1 VVDTYAVVAPVR
13 GIRDKK
19 HCSTILTMAAILRA
33 MLSISAATVLSRAT
47 GYLRWS
53 VQAAVLGTGVVANAY
68 AVSYILPGLIYEL
81 FMGGILY
88 SIFIPLLVDRMTA
101 HGDEDARRLTDAL
114 FTLVLPLLAAVT
126 VLGMVFAEPLVKLV
140 TNWTAAEDLSP
151 RVARETTEL
160 AVLFFRIF
168 SLQILFYGIGTIAT
182 GILQAHRRFFLATF
196 APVLNNLLVIASFAG
211 YALLAA
217 SRPRGAVYLL
227 AAGATLGVAVM
238 ALALVPTM
246 WRLGYK
252 VRPRFNHPALV
263 SAARL
268 SGPMVVMV
276 AASVGLQLFANY
288 LATQF
293 NAAAQIAYAFTVFSL
308 PYGVFV
314 VAIATALMP
323 ELSEKHSRGDDDG
336 YRDDFSFGLR
346 MTALVVVPASVGMIS
361 LANPIVGL
369 LYERGRFDARD
380 TQTVA
385 ALLAAYSVGLLGY
398 ATYFFLVR
406 AFYSRQNTKTPA
418 LLNAILLGV
427 YVVLAYS
434 LSRVVGVAGV
444 ALALSGANAGLALV
458 GLLAMRREIKRL
470 GGRRLLRSLAKMLA
484 AGVVMY
490 AVAWGGTA
498 ILGVGSGALERI
510 FILAV
515 VGGGSLAAYLGVAF
529 LLRTEELKP
538 AVALLHRRL
547 AGANG

>member
-1 VVDTYAVVAPVR
+1 
-13 GIRDKK
+13 
-19 HCSTILTMAAILRA
+19 MAAILRA

-101 HGDEDARRLTDAL
+101 HGDEDARRLADAL
-114 FTLVLPLLAAVT
+114 FTLVLPLLAVAT
-126 VLGMVFAEPLVKLV
+126 VLGMVFAEPLVTLV
-140 TNWTAAEDLSP
+140 TNFTAAEELSP
-151 RVARETTEL
+151 HEARETTEL

-182 GILQAHRRFFLATF
+182 GILQSHRRFFLATF

-211 YALLAA
+211 YALLAE
-217 SRPRGAVYLL
+217 SSPRGAVYLL

-238 ALALVPTM
+238 AFALVPTM

-263 SAARL
+263 PAARL
-268 SGPMVVMV
+268 SGPMVAMV
-276 AASVGLQLFANY
+276 AASVGLQLVVNY

-314 VAIATALMP
+314 VAIASVLMP
-323 ELSEKHSRGDDDG
+323 ELSERHSRGDDEG
-336 YRDDFSFGLR
+336 YREIFSFGLR
-346 MTALVVVPASVGMIS
+346 TTALVVVPASVGMIALS
-361 LANPIVGL
+361 TPMIGL
-369 LYERGRFDARD
+369 LYERGEFDARD
-380 TQTVA
+380 TRTVA

-418 LLNAILLGV
+418 LLNVILLAI

-434 LSRVVGVAGV
+434 LTRLPGVGVAGV
-444 ALALSGANAGLALV
+444 ALALSGANAVLALV
-458 GLLAMRREIKRL
+458 GLVAMRREIKRL
-470 GGRRLLRSLAKMLA
+470 GGRRLLRSLAKMLS
-484 AGVVMY
+484 AGAVMY
-490 AVAWGGTA
+490 AVAWGGTE
-498 ILGVGSGALERI
+498 ILGVGAGALERVL
-510 FILAV
+510 ILAV

-529 LLRTEELKP
+529 LLKTEELKP
-538 AVALLHRRL
+538 AVAMLRRRI
-547 AGANG
+547 ARADT

>member
-1 VVDTYAVVAPVR
+1 
-13 GIRDKK
+13 
-19 HCSTILTMAAILRA
+19 MAAILRA

-101 HGDEDARRLTDAL
+101 HGHEDARSLTDAL
-114 FTLVLPLLAAVT
+114 FTLVLPVLAAVT
-126 VLGMVFAEPLVKLV
+126 VLGMVFAEPLVTLV
-140 TNWTAAEDLSP
+140 TSWTPAAEFSAQD
-151 RVARETTEL
+151 ARETTEL

-168 SLQILFYGIGTIAT
+168 ALQILFYGIGTIAT
-182 GILQAHRRFFLATF
+182 GVLQSHRRFFLATF
-196 APVLNNLLVIASFAG
+196 APVLNNLIVIASFAG

-217 SRPRGAVYLL
+217 SSPRGAVYLL
-227 AAGATLGVAVM
+227 AAGATLGVAAM
-238 ALALVPTM
+238 AFALIPTM

-263 SAARL
+263 PAARL

-288 LATQF
+288 LATRY
-293 NAAAQIAYAFTVFSL
+293 NAAAQLAYAFTVYSL
-308 PYGVFV
+308 PYGVLV

-323 ELSEKHSRGDDDG
+323 ELSEKHSRGDDEG
-336 YRDDFSFGLR
+336 YREIFSFGLR
-346 MTALVVVPASVGMIS
+346 TTALVVVPASVGMIALS
-361 LANPIVGL
+361 TPMIGL
-369 LYERGRFDARD
+369 LYQHGEFDARD

-385 ALLAAYSVGLLGY
+385 TLLAAYSVGLLGY

-427 YVVLAYS
+427 YVVLAYG

-444 ALALSGANAGLALV
+444 ALALSVANAGLALV

-470 GGRRLLRSLAKMLA
+470 GGRRLLRSVAKMLA
-484 AGVVMY
+484 AGGVMY

-510 FILAV
+510 FILTV

-529 LLRTEELKP
+529 VLKTEELKP
-538 AVALLHRRL
+538 AVALLRRRI
-547 AGANG
+547 ARADS

>member
-1 VVDTYAVVAPVR
+1 
-13 GIRDKK
+13 
-19 HCSTILTMAAILRA
+19 
-33 MLSISAATVLSRAT
+33 
-47 GYLRWS
+47 
-53 VQAAVLGTGVVANAY
+53 
-68 AVSYILPGLIYEL
+68 
-81 FMGGILY
+81 
-88 SIFIPLLVDRMTA
+88 
-101 HGDEDARRLTDAL
+101 
-114 FTLVLPLLAAVT
+114 
-126 VLGMVFAEPLVKLV
+126 
-140 TNWTAAEDLSP
+140 
-151 RVARETTEL
+151 
-160 AVLFFRIF
+160 
-168 SLQILFYGIGTIAT
+168 
-182 GILQAHRRFFLATF
+182 
-196 APVLNNLLVIASFAG
+196 
-211 YALLAA
+211 
-217 SRPRGAVYLL
+217 
-227 AAGATLGVAVM
+227 
-238 ALALVPTM
+238 
-246 WRLGYK
+246 
-252 VRPRFNHPALV
+252 
-263 SAARL
+263 
-268 SGPMVVMV
+268 V

-427 YVVLAYS
+427 YVVLAYG
-434 LSRVVGVAGV
+434 LTRVVGVTGV